1 MIRKYNIEKIN
12 GEKRIIAVR
21 SFDGVKVGDIGG
33 IVSSEYN
40 LSHDGTCW
48 IDYDSKA
55 QNRSKVDGDAKLHS
69 SVIKNYAKVS
79 GNAKVIGSTIAGS
92 AIIYGNSVVSKGCE
106 IKEHAEVSDSKVTHS
121 FMRDS
126 SSVSKSVII
135 DSTLSHSAKIND
147 SVVKKSSL
155 DADVEIANG
164 KVTDK
169 HVTIYDK

>member
-1 MIRKYNIEKIN
+1 MTRKYEIERIN
-12 GEKRIIAVR
+12 GEKRIRAVR
-21 SFDGVKVGDIGG
+21 SFDDVKVGDIGG

-40 LSHDGTCW
+40 LSHDGNCW
-48 IDYDSKA
+48 IYYDSKA
-55 QNRSKVDGDAKLHS
+55 QNRSKVDGDAKLHN

-92 AIIYGNSVVSKGCE
+92 AIIYGNSIVSGGSE

-126 SSVSKSVII
+126 ASVSKSVIT
-135 DSTLSHSAKIND
+135 DSTLSHSSKIND

-155 DADVEIANG
+155 DADVAIAND